1 MYPIHDTDAQLLLAT
16 LIASKRRPAALAEI
30 VAAAEFMGCPVT
42 APKAWASAFERFSTH
57 GLLVAEGEDF
67 HYTPLSEHLDEIYS
81 RYVMAEQRD
90 KHHSALHQ
98 PSDAGASAGSGPKIE
113 LF

>member
-1 MYPIHDTDAQLLLAT
+1 MLLAT

-57 GLLVAEGEDF
+57 GLLVAEGEGDVLTAVAQAMAGGLPKKAETDERVF
-67 HYTPLSEHLDEIYS
+67 LVREKLSAYKPLAEVRRS
-81 RYVMAEQRD
+81 R
-90 KHHSALHQ
+90 
-98 PSDAGASAGSGPKIE
+98 
-113 LF
+113 